1 MWVELEIEETS
12 IFEKL
17 LFYAKQLKQQKE
29 PTKTT
34 TILVD
39 ERPSPL
45 NSPGLRQ
52 VFRQFL
58 ADFYANP
65 RAVAFYSPATFG
77 LVLLPIKNAN
87 FQNIFAKKPTKIS
100 EGVWARQHD
109 YNFLFA
115 H

>member
-1 MWVELEIEETS
+1 MWVELEIDRSPCEETS

-39 ERPSPL
+39 KPPL
-45 NSPGLRQ
+45 ISPGLRQ

-87 FQNIFAKKPTKIS
+87 FRNIFAKKPTKIS
-100 EGVWARQHD
+100 ER
-109 YNFLFA
+109 
-115 H
+115 

>member
-1 MWVELEIEETS
+1 MWVELEIDRSPCEETS

-39 ERPSPL
+39 KPPL
-45 NSPGLRQ
+45 ISPGLWQ

-100 EGVWARQHD
+100 ER
-109 YNFLFA
+109 
-115 H
+115 